1 MNGNIRTTIRMNARK
16 LFVILLFTAMAMVSE
31 AQTYNYNN
39 YSFINSDIDTIS
51 YDSVAL
57 KSFFVKLKEL
67 KEGKRKNIVIVHIG
81 DSHLQADFFTSWVR
95 QHLQQDY
102 GNGGRGLIFPYRVA
116 GSNEPTNYHSSSTG
130 DWKGRRCVMMSP
142 SYIPIGVA
150 GFGLKA
156 EDSAASLKV
165 NIKNGDNLDYSF
177 TKMTLLHDKG
187 PKCYNWVVFTS
198 NDFKDSVVI
207 KDTGKQ
213 YGVAMDNVN
222 FKDTMSSFTMCTQQS
237 DTGQNE
243 AMIFG
248 MILSNDKPGIIYH
261 TIGSNGARYTDYTH
275 SQYFMQQLG
284 ALNPDLVIIS
294 LGTNEAYSKRFNPD
308 YFESDMDTMLI
319 GIKHVAPTTDIL
331 LTTPNDAYR
340 GHRYKN
346 ADIADA
352 VVTIKREAKK
362 YHAAY
367 WDFYHIMGGYGSMQ
381 KWYSKHLSQRDHVHF
396 TGGGY
401 TIQAELFYDALHK
414 TITDGLERLAP

>member
-1 MNGNIRTTIRMNARK
+1 
-16 LFVILLFTAMAMVSE
+16 
-31 AQTYNYNN
+31 
-39 YSFINSDIDTIS
+39 
-51 YDSVAL
+51 
-57 KSFFVKLKEL
+57 
-67 KEGKRKNIVIVHIG
+67 
-81 DSHLQADFFTSWVR
+81 
-95 QHLQQDY
+95 
-102 GNGGRGLIFPYRVA
+102 
-116 GSNEPTNYHSSSTG
+116 
-130 DWKGRRCVMMSP
+130 MMSP

-207 KDTGKQ
+207 KDTGRQ

-294 LGTNEAYSKRFNPD
+294 LGTNEAYSKRFNAD
-308 YFESDMDTMLI
+308 YFENDMDTMLI
-319 GIKHVAPTTDIL
+319 GIKHVAPATDIL

-381 KWYSKHLSQRDHVHF
+381 KWYSKHLCQRDHVHF